1 MLLNLLRSIVLRG
14 AFKPQRSF
22 LARLLAWYPVGIVF
36 FWVSIGLKRLS
47 LLFGGWSQRAVEYP
61 WVIESLRLV
70 PRGGLILDVGCA
82 ESLLSHELIA
92 RGFRV
97 VGIDIRDYPFKN
109 KRMLFLKRNIMDT
122 GLPDSIFDA
131 IVIVSTIEH
140 VGLESYGQTVKDTD
154 GDLRAMNE
162 LTRILKPQG
171 IIILTTPYIGKA
183 PLRVT
188 SFERIYNRERL
199 SELTRGLRIIKEDYF
214 YPLRGGKRLYW
225 LRLSK
230 EEMDK
235 QTFTEE
241 AGIACLVLKKIAKID
256 SPLPGTSN

>member
-22 LARLLAWYPVGIVF
+22 LARLLAWYPVGRVF

-97 VGIDIRDYPFKN
+97 VGIDIRDYPFKD

-140 VGLESYGQTVKDTD
+140 VGLESYG
-154 GDLRAMNE
+154 
-162 LTRILKPQG
+162 KP
-171 IIILTTPYIGKA
+171 
-183 PLRVT
+183 
-188 SFERIYNRERL
+188 
-199 SELTRGLRIIKEDYF
+199 
-214 YPLRGGKRLYW
+214 
-225 LRLSK
+225 
-230 EEMDK
+230 
-235 QTFTEE
+235 
-241 AGIACLVLKKIAKID
+241 
-256 SPLPGTSN
+256 